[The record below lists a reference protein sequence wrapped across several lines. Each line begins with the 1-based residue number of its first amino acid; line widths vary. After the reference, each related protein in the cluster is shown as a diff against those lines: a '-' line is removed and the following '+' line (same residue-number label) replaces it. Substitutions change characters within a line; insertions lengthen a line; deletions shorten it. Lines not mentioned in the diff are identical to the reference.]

1 MKRTTRLFSLLI
13 TAAML
18 LNMAACANK
27 PSEAA
32 SSAAPQSGGAAEA
45 ASQESGS
52 DYSSWP
58 EKNVTII
65 YYTKAGSGGDIFLRQ
80 LAAALNGKLNGH
92 NLLIE
97 NIVDPTGATAWGK
110 VQKASPDGYTL
121 ACLSSTV
128 VTADLIGGS
137 PVKYE
142 DFDYVTGMGMDPQYI
157 YCRSDAPITI
167 FRSWSITA
175 RPTRKSRLGHR
186 RSHQRQHHLLSCH
199 HQSSGN

>member
-45 ASQESGS
+45 ASQESDS

-65 YYTKAGSGGDIFLRQ
+65 YYTRAETFFCVS
-80 LAAALNGKLNGH
+80 
-92 NLLIE
+92 
-97 NIVDPTGATAWGK
+97 
-110 VQKASPDGYTL
+110 SPRH
-121 ACLSSTV
+121 STE
-128 VTADLIGGS
+128 S
-137 PVKYE
+137 
-142 DFDYVTGMGMDPQYI
+142 
-157 YCRSDAPITI
+157 
-167 FRSWSITA
+167 
-175 RPTRKSRLGHR
+175 
-186 RSHQRQHHLLSCH
+186 
-199 HQSSGN
+199 